1 MIEFLIKQKRKISFL
16 LAFAI
21 FINCIPVYALDANSA
36 ADLPGQASS
45 SAGDSSSR
53 ASDEENTEKS
63 ESSSSKENADGN
75 SSSSD
80 EKITDD
86 KFIKPHNG
94 FTHTLEEEK

>member
-36 ADLPGQASS
+36 ADLPRQLGS

-53 ASDEENTEKS
+53 ASDEENTVNT
-63 ESSSSKENADGN
+63 ESSSSKENADDN
-75 SSSSD
+75 SS
-80 EKITDD
+80 
-86 KFIKPHNG
+86 
-94 FTHTLEEEK
+94 

>member
-36 ADLPGQASS
+36 ADLPRQLGS

-53 ASDEENTEKS
+53 ASDEENTE
-63 ESSSSKENADGN
+63 N
-75 SSSSD
+75 S
-80 EKITDD
+80 
-86 KFIKPHNG
+86 
-94 FTHTLEEEK
+94 